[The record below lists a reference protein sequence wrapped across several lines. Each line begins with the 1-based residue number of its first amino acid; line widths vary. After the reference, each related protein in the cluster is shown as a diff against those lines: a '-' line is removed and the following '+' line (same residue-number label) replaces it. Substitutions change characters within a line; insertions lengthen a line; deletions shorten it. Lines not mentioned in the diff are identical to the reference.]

1 MKIQNNPINKNVYQ
15 NLSKIDFQ
23 GRNQFL
29 FDPFFDEF
37 SSFYN
42 ISDKDILKLFPGKL
56 NLVRDFLKL
65 EDYNLDV
72 LRCLKEKG
80 KTEVKYLLDIASK
93 KDAAG
98 YIRIP
103 AENLSDFASISHE
116 KLKFI
121 EPIILSK
128 RDIGIWNYSPEYIL
142 NIAKLD
148 DKRLDTFVEL
158 AKCNVIPNSTKGILE
173 NTNVNWDRTIEKA
186 KSLKNLYGK
195 DLREIE
201 FYSNSRGDNFFLVD
215 VQLPHRENKSD

>member
-72 LRCLKEKG
+72 LRCLTEKG
-80 KTEVKYLLDIASK
+80 KTEVKY
-93 KDAAG
+93 
-98 YIRIP
+98 
-103 AENLSDFASISHE
+103 
-116 KLKFI
+116 
-121 EPIILSK
+121 
-128 RDIGIWNYSPEYIL
+128 
-142 NIAKLD
+142 
-148 DKRLDTFVEL
+148 
-158 AKCNVIPNSTKGILE
+158 
-173 NTNVNWDRTIEKA
+173 
-186 KSLKNLYGK
+186 
-195 DLREIE
+195 
-201 FYSNSRGDNFFLVD
+201 
-215 VQLPHRENKSD
+215 